1 VEHLDM
7 TEFVAANMRRTFY
20 ITPGISRTVGER
32 FGPVLR
38 SLGEEGPKSGQNG
51 GNNQGQNQQGGGDQ
65 NGTQFAG
72 LQHQAGTPGAALG
85 VPRHLTGTI
94 VQPLGVAT

>member
-1 VEHLDM
+1 M
-7 TEFVAANMRRTFY
+7 TEFCAANMRRTFY

-32 FGPVLR
+32 YGRAERLIAGRDAPWND
-38 SLGEEGPKSGQNG
+38 PWNPTPPP
-51 GNNQGQNQQGGGDQ
+51 GGGDQ

-85 VPRHLTGTI
+85 VPRHLSGTI